1 MGEEGL
7 ELLGVN
13 TSFCVTHE
21 PDPILERF
29 ADSTMVAEMKKV
41 FFSNEANAL
50 GHSYATLIR
59 GPGGR
64 NDLQDV
70 ISLLQSEPQTK
81 RGLVNFLSDPG
92 RKVPCIS
99 AVQFL
104 VRDGALQLIYFAR
117 GQDVFRKFYADGLC
131 LANMAGTIAKALGVP
146 PGTGR
151 GFIGSAHAYHHDMS
165 AIRALL
171 EASGDFGSK
180 APEGKA
186 ALA

>member
-29 ADSTMVAEMKKV
+29 ADPTMVAEMKKV
-41 FFSNEANAL
+41 FFSSEPNVL
-50 GHSYATLIR
+50 GHSYATLVR
-59 GPGGR
+59 GPRGR

-70 ISLLQSEPQTK
+70 ISMLQAEPQTK
-81 RGLVNFLSDPG
+81 RGLVNFLSDPNG
-92 RKVPCIS
+92 KVPCIS

-104 VRDGALQLIYFAR
+104 VRNGALQLIYFAR

-131 LANMAGTIAKALGVP
+131 LLNMAGTIAKALGVP

-151 GFIGSAHAYHHDMS
+151 GFIGSAHVYHHDMT
-165 AIRALL
+165 AIRTLL
-171 EASGDFGSK
+171 DASSDVRSRGR
-180 APEGKA
+180 ERKA